1 MTDYDEPPGPIPADR
16 LQDAAAVFG
25 MLAATARLQILW
37 LLSQSERDV
46 GTLATE
52 IGQTV
57 PAVSQHLTKLKLAGL
72 VHVRKLGRRSIYTIA
87 DPDIADIVRLAFRHH
102 RLHGGP
108 PLGPPDPEPR

>member
-1 MTDYDEPPGPIPADR
+1 MTQRGEPPGPIPADR
-16 LQDAAAVFG
+16 LHNAAAVFG

-46 GTLATE
+46 GTLAAE

-57 PAVSQHLTKLKLAGL
+57 PAVSQHLSKLKLAGL
-72 VHVRKLGRRSIYTIA
+72 VHVRKLGRRSIYTIT

-102 RLHGGP
+102 QLRNGP
-108 PLGPPDPEPR
+108 PRPDAR